1 MERHT
6 YLLIIS
12 SRQGLFKN
20 SFNPIADLLLLLET
34 KSFVRLTKLYYAP
47 YFCCF
52 LSGTINRVFT
62 LY

>member
-34 KSFVRLTKLYYAP
+34 KSFVRLTSLYYGP
-47 YFCCF
+47 YFWCF
-52 LSGTINRVFT
+52 LSGTRKRIP
-62 LY
+62 

>member
-34 KSFVRLTKLYYAP
+34 KSFVLD
-47 YFCCF
+47 
-52 LSGTINRVFT
+52 
-62 LY
+62 